1 MATPLAPFEPPA
13 RGGFRFRRLQKPEE
27 FRAAEE
33 LQREALGMGEE
44 HPTPVTVQRA
54 FQDEGGQVLG
64 AFADIYLA
72 GVTMGFL
79 GWDGGQLFHFTQS
92 TVVRPEYQNH
102 HVGFQL
108 NAFLREEV
116 LQQGLPLIRGLI
128 DPLQSRAARLSLR
141 RLGAVPDRYYTH
153 HYGKLDAEFD
163 RGLETDRLRLSWEL
177 SAPATEARIAGKV
190 PSAEEDLARHGRSS
204 AFLETE
210 LSDEGVRRPTVVSE
224 PEGAEAHLEIPFDIG
239 VIRENAP
246 ALLRPWRHAVRDAFR
261 AAFDLGYRADDFV
274 VLNLEH
280 ERRSFYLL
288 TRHGSSPA
296 GASPPTGSDPPPNPS
311 K

>member
-1 MATPLAPFEPPA
+1 MTSASTSDPLPA

-33 LQREALGMGEE
+33 IQREALGMAGES
-44 HPTPVTVQRA
+44 PTAVTVQRA
-54 FQDEGGQVLG
+54 FQDHGGQVLG

-72 GVTMGFL
+72 GVTVGFL
-79 GWDGGQLFHFTQS
+79 GWDGGQLYHFTQV
-92 TVVRPEYQNH
+92 TAVRPEYQNH

-116 LQQGLPLIRGLI
+116 LRQGLPLIRGLL
-128 DPLQSRAARLSLR
+128 DPLQSRAAHLALR
-141 RLGAVPDRYYTH
+141 RLGAVPDQYH
-153 HYGKLDAEFD
+153 VHLYGQLDAAAD
-163 RGLETDRLRLSWEL
+163 RGLETDRMRLSWAL
-177 SAPATEARIAGKV
+177 SSATTEARMNGRSPPA
-190 PSAEEDLARHGRSS
+190 AEDKARFERSS
-204 AFLETE
+204 AMIETE
-210 LSDEGVRRPTVVSE
+210 LSDEGFRKPSVVAE
-224 PEGAEAHLEIPFDIG
+224 PERPEAHLEIPFDLG
-239 VIRENAP
+239 VVRDNAP

-288 TRHGSSPA
+288 TKTSAAAPERPA
-296 GASPPTGSDPPPNPS
+296 ETLPTAD